1 MHNTLETRFAAAP
14 VVPLVQAD
22 DPAVAVA
29 TARALAA
36 GGLSVI
42 EVVLRTDAALDCL
55 RAITMEC
62 DDVITGAGTVL
73 TASQA
78 YAAREAG
85 AEFIISPGIDDAIVG
100 FANEAGVPVY
110 PGTYTPTDLMRAVN
124 LGLDT
129 VKFFPAAIAGGVP
142 ALKALSSVFR
152 DLRFMP
158 TGGVSAANL
167 AEYLAVPAVVACGGT
182 WLTPADKIAAG
193 DYAAAT
199 TLAHDALAIATAVRG

>member
-1 MHNTLETRFAAAP
+1 M
-14 VVPLVQAD
+14 QAD

-29 TARALAA
+29 TTRALAA
-36 GGLSVI
+36 GGLTVI

-55 RAITMEC
+55 RAIATEC

-73 TASQA
+73 TTQQA
-78 YAAREAG
+78 HTALRAG
-85 AEFIISPGIDDAIVG
+85 AEFIISPGLDEAIIAI
-100 FANEAGVPVY
+100 ANEAAVPVY
-110 PGTYTPTDLMRAVN
+110 PGTYTPTDLMRAIN

-129 VKFFPAAIAGGVP
+129 VKFFPASIAGGVP

-152 DLRFMP
+152 QLRFMP

-167 AEYLAVPAVVACGGT
+167 ADYLAVPAVVACGGT

-193 DYAAAT
+193 DYDAVT
-199 TLAHDALAIATAVRG
+199 TLAREALAIAATVRA